1 MTITSGALALA
12 ALGPLF
18 AAWPG
23 VASPYV
29 LPKLFFLALAA
40 AAASLGT
47 AFAKPSAPSKGPAK
61 PDILRPLAACL
72 GAAALATLFSQDRA
86 ASVLGEYSARTQGLL
101 TLGLCAV
108 VAALAQS
115 AGAAFARAALLAG
128 AAAGALMSAHGLIQ
142 YAGYDPVV
150 DAIGSLPYGR
160 IGSLVGSPVGLG
172 CALAMLAPL
181 QLRLALDGEDA
192 PRRLLGW
199 AFLGLSSLAL
209 VLTWSRGAW
218 LAAAL
223 ASGCYLLWTGRLR
236 LPKMPV
242 LAAAAL
248 VAGAL
253 AVAAVRARPTATSD
267 MGRVA
272 VWLSS
277 LKVFAAHPVL
287 GAGPDTVALMLG
299 RHKTEGFVRAY
310 GELGGQGHA
319 HNDLLQALATTGLP
333 GLAAYIWL
341 LLAAWRR
348 LKNALRDETL
358 RAGAAA
364 AGAGLVAAFVVAKF
378 NPVPLDAL
386 ALAAALLG
394 LLDPGGTRP
403 RALPKA
409 ASALTAAAVFASAW
423 LLLADR
429 RAYQGMRAQH
439 EGRLDDARAGY
450 AAAARLQPAEAR
462 YGFWLVGLLRE
473 QARLAPQPAERLA
486 LGADAAAAARAMERW
501 NPRDVRAL
509 HALGGSLAALSLQ
522 GGPDAMAE
530 AAAALDRGARADWSY
545 RPLLETRLTVATLR
559 KDARAKADTQ
569 ARIARLDALKR
580 QNN

>member
-1 MTITSGALALA
+1 MTFTSGALALA
-12 ALGPLF
+12 AFGPLF

-29 LPKLFFLALAA
+29 LPKLFLLALAA
-40 AAASLGT
+40 AAASLGA
-47 AFAKPSAPSKGPAK
+47 AFAKAPETPKGGAK
-61 PDILRPLAACL
+61 PDLLRPLAACL
-72 GAAALATLFSQDRA
+72 GAAVLASVFSQDRG
-86 ASVLGEYSARTQGLL
+86 ASLLGEYSARTQGLL

-115 AGAAFARAALLAG
+115 AGGAFARAALLAG
-128 AAAGALMSAHGLIQ
+128 AAAGALLSAHGLLQ
-142 YAGYDPVV
+142 YFGHDPVV
-150 DAIGSLPYGR
+150 NAIGRLPYGR

-181 QLRLALDGEDA
+181 QLSLALDGDGA
-192 PRRLLGW
+192 TRRSLGW
-199 AFLGLSSLAL
+199 AFLGLSALAL

-218 LAAAL
+218 LATAI

-236 LPKMPV
+236 LPRAPV

-253 AVAAVRARPTATSD
+253 ALTAVRVRPTAASD

-272 VWLSS
+272 VWVSS
-277 LKVFAAHPVL
+277 LKIFAAHPVI
-287 GAGPDTVALMLG
+287 GAGPDTVGLMLG

-310 GELGGQGHA
+310 GELGGQAHA
-319 HNDLLQALATTGLP
+319 HNDFLQVLATTGLL
-333 GLAAYIWL
+333 GLAAYLWL
-341 LLAAWRR
+341 LSAAWRR

-386 ALAAALLG
+386 ALAAVLLG
-394 LLDPGGTRP
+394 LLDPGGTNP
-403 RALPKA
+403 RALPRA
-409 ASALTAAAVFASAW
+409 ATALTACAVFASAW

-429 RAYQGMRAQH
+429 HAYEGMRAQH
-439 EGRLDDARAGY
+439 EGRAEDALAGY
-450 AAAARLQPAEAR
+450 AAAARLNPAESR
-462 YGFWLVGLLRE
+462 YGFWLAGLLRE
-473 QARLAPQPAERLA
+473 RARVEPDPARRLA
-486 LGADAAAAARAMERW
+486 LGAEAVAAARAMERW
-501 NPRDVRAL
+501 NPSDVRAL

-545 RPLLETRLTVATLR
+545 RPLLDTRLTVATLR
-559 KDARAKADTQ
+559 KDARAKADTE
-569 ARIARLDALKR
+569 ARLSRLDAAR
-580 QNN
+580 QKP

>member
-29 LPKLFFLALAA
+29 LPKLFLLALAA
-40 AAASLGT
+40 AAASLG
-47 AFAKPSAPSKGPAK
+47 AARAKAPETPKGGAK
-61 PDILRPLAACL
+61 PDLLRPLAACL
-72 GAAALATLFSQDRA
+72 GAAALASVFSPDRA
-86 ASVLGEYSARTQGLL
+86 ASLLGEYSARTQGLL

-115 AGAAFARAALLAG
+115 AGATFAGVALFAG
-128 AAAGALMSAHGLIQ
+128 AAAGAVLSAHGLLQ

-150 DAIGSLPYGR
+150 NAIGTLPYGR

-181 QLRLALDGEDA
+181 QLRLALDSDGA
-192 PRRLLGW
+192 PRRRLGW
-199 AFLGLSSLAL
+199 AFLGLTSLAL
-209 VLTWSRGAW
+209 LLTWSRGAW
-218 LAAAL
+218 LAAA
-223 ASGCYLLWTGRLR
+223 AATACYLLWTGRLR
-236 LPKMPV
+236 LPGARL
-242 LAAAAL
+242 LAVGAL
-248 VAGAL
+248 AAGAL
-253 AVAAVRARPTATSD
+253 SVAAVQVRPTKVSD

-272 VWLSS
+272 VWRSS
-277 LKVFAAHPVL
+277 LRIFAAHPML

-310 GELGGQGHA
+310 GELGGQAHA
-319 HNDLLQALATTGLP
+319 HNDILQILATTGLP
-333 GLAAYIWL
+333 GLAAYAWL

-364 AGAGLVAAFVVAKF
+364 AGAGLVAAFIVAKF

-386 ALAAALLG
+386 ALAAVLLG

-409 ASALTAAAVFASAW
+409 ASALSAAAVLASAC

-429 RAYQGMRAQH
+429 RAYEGMRAQH
-439 EGRLDDARAGY
+439 EGRLDDARASY
-450 AAAARLQPAEAR
+450 AAAARLNPAESR

-473 QARLAPQPAERLA
+473 RSRVEPDPARRLA
-486 LGADAAAAARAMERW
+486 LGADAVAAARAMERW
-501 NPRDVRAL
+501 NPGDVRAL

-530 AAAALDRGARADWSY
+530 AAAALERGARADWSY
-545 RPLLETRLTVATLR
+545 RPLLETRLTVANLR
-559 KDARAKADTQ
+559 KDARAKMDTD
-569 ARIARLDALKR
+569 RRLARLEAARLKH
-580 QNN
+580 

>member
-1 MTITSGALALA
+1 MKIMSGALALA
-12 ALGPLF
+12 AFGPLF

-29 LPKLFFLALAA
+29 LPKLFLLALAA
-40 AAASLGT
+40 AAASLGA
-47 AFAKPSAPSKGPAK
+47 AFAKAPETSKGGAK
-61 PDILRPLAACL
+61 PDLLRPLAACL
-72 GAAALATLFSQDRA
+72 GAAALASVFSQDRA
-86 ASVLGEYSARTQGLL
+86 ASLLGEYSARTQGLM

-108 VAALAQS
+108 VAALAQG

-128 AAAGALMSAHGLIQ
+128 AAAGAALSAHGLLQ
-142 YAGYDPVV
+142 FAGYDPVV
-150 DAIGSLPYGR
+150 NDIGTLPYGR

-181 QLRLALDGEDA
+181 QLRLALDGEGA
-192 PRRLLGW
+192 TRRRLGW
-199 AFLGLSSLAL
+199 AFLGLTTLAL

-218 LAAAL
+218 LAAA
-223 ASGCYLLWTGRLR
+223 AAVACYLLWTGRLR
-236 LPKMPV
+236 LPGARV

-253 AVAAVRARPTATSD
+253 ALAAVRSRPTATSD

-272 VWLSS
+272 VWASS
-277 LKVFAAHPVL
+277 LRIFSAHPVL

-310 GELGGQGHA
+310 GQLGGQAHA
-319 HNDLLQALATTGLP
+319 HNDLLQMLATTGLL
-333 GLAAYIWL
+333 GLAAYAWL

-348 LKNALRDETL
+348 LRNALRDETL

-364 AGAGLVAAFVVAKF
+364 AGAGLVAAFVVAKL

-386 ALAAALLG
+386 ALAAVLLG
-394 LLDPGGTRP
+394 LIDPGGDRP

-409 ASALTAAAVFASAW
+409 AAALTAAAVVASAW

-429 RAYQGMRAQH
+429 RAYEGMRSQH
-439 EGRLDDARAGY
+439 VGRLDDARASY
-450 AAAARLQPAEAR
+450 AAAARLNPAESR

-473 QARLAPQPAERLA
+473 RARVEPDPARRLA
-486 LGADAAAAARAMERW
+486 LGADAVAAARAMERW
-501 NPRDVRAL
+501 SPGDVRAL

-522 GGPDAMAE
+522 GGPDAMTE

-545 RPLLETRLTVATLR
+545 RPLLETRLTVANLR
-559 KDARAKADTQ
+559 KDARAKADTE
-569 ARIARLDALKR
+569 ARLARLDAVTRRKD
-580 QNN
+580 